1 MRGRYDQGLRFGEH
15 RVNDEAVK
23 AIEKLGNDGWIVSV
37 CYGPCGDRGPMWSV
51 NVLHVDTDAEFA
63 NPIGSMNFA
72 FIKTI
77 LDIEVPKLLED
88 S

>member
-1 MRGRYDQGLRFGEH
+1 
-15 RVNDEAVK
+15 VNDEAVK